1 MKVHIFKYN
10 FPFHRFHLFFSGECM
25 TEVLSKETDPFS
37 VVPPT
42 TPKPPSPFEKT
53 PRTCLKKTST
63 PTTGFNFTNSRVSAS
78 HTTVSSSSV
87 AHEASNT
94 STPSSSH
101 KISFGVSSGE
111 RRALDLSDISVLS
124 SENGSKKMREEP
136 SLNSFSASF
145 SDLSLNK
152 KAADEKMESCR
163 DPIAYDMNGGAKA
176 RRASRGRGFG
186 NSRKVKFDASQK
198 VKFLH

>member
-1 MKVHIFKYN
+1 
-10 FPFHRFHLFFSGECM
+10 M
-25 TEVLSKETDPFS
+25 TEVLSTETDPFS

-42 TPKPPSPFEKT
+42 TPKPSSPVEKT

-63 PTTGFNFTNSRVSAS
+63 PTTGFNFMSSTSSRVSAS

-87 AHEASNT
+87 THEASNT

-152 KAADEKMESCR
+152 KAGDEKIESCR